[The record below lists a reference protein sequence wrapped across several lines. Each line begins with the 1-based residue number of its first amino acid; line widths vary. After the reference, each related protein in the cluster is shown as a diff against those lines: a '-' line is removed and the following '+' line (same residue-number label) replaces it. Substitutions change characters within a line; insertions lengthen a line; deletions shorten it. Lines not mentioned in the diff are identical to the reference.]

1 MASCLF
7 EITTLN
13 YASFDDFNMLLK
25 SYAIGKKNSKT
36 QPSLNLISLNISPQ

>member
-25 SYAIGKKNSKT
+25 SYAIGKKSF
-36 QPSLNLISLNISPQ
+36 